1 MKLFLLYR
9 ARLLGA
15 LRSPPAL
22 IFIILA
28 VVVSSAAAL
37 IARDKAASEL
47 TVAVVSEDKGESG
60 ERLILFLRDTDSFSM
75 TRLPREQAL
84 LRLRQDRL
92 EAVII
97 IPPDFSDKIGRA
109 EFRNTLE
116 HYVSP
121 SSQAAATV
129 SEPLLNAVMM
139 FWVREYAI
147 DRTDAFLIEHDREYT
162 DADERLQRGGM
173 DAVWE
178 SGALIRLQS
187 IVTDAGE
194 TAAPDSGPYGF
205 FVRWYAVLC
214 LFYLIVS
221 ATWVLDAGKRSLRAR
236 IEQTGVSRWKVMFA
250 TGAAPLTLC
259 AAGYFIGGAVC
270 ATLIGAT
277 FFDVMTAAIPVLPY
291 LLGLMGIT
299 VLTASLAENTMQL
312 MFLAPLLT
320 LFNGMLSGLFAPLP
334 GWAYVLELLS
344 RGLPGRW
351 LALSLAAPL
360 SSLFPSALCAAAW
373 LAAGAAFSA
382 VSGKGRRNRGS
393 L

>member
-1 MKLFLLYR
+1 
-9 ARLLGA
+9 
-15 LRSPPAL
+15 
-22 IFIILA
+22 
-28 VVVSSAAAL
+28 
-37 IARDKAASEL
+37 
-47 TVAVVSEDKGESG
+47 
-60 ERLILFLRDTDSFSM
+60 M
-75 TRLPREQAL
+75 TQLPREEAL

-97 IPPDFSDKIGRA
+97 IPADFSEKIGRA
-109 EFRNTLE
+109 EFRNTLKLF
-116 HYVSP
+116 VSP

-129 SEPLLNAVMM
+129 SEPLVNAVMM
-139 FWVREYAI
+139 LWVQEYAI
-147 DRTDAFLIEHDREYT
+147 DQTAAFLHEQSKEYSE
-162 DADERLQRGGM
+162 ADERLQRSGM

-178 SGALIRLQS
+178 SGALIRVQN
-187 IVTDAGE
+187 IVTDQGE
-194 TAAPDSGPYGF
+194 TAAADGGSYGF
-205 FVRWYAVLC
+205 FVRWYGVLC

-221 ATWVLDAGKRSLRAR
+221 ATWVLDTGKRSLRSR
-236 IEQTGVSRWKVMFA
+236 IGQTGVSRWGVMLT

-259 AAGYFIGGAVC
+259 IAGYFIGGAVC
-270 ATLIGAT
+270 ASLIGTSFTDAMST
-277 FFDVMTAAIPVLPY
+277 AIPVLLY

-299 VLTASLAENTMQL
+299 LLTASLAKSTMQL

-320 LFNGMLSGLFAPLP
+320 FLNGMLSGLFTPLP
-334 GWAYVLELLS
+334 EWAYVLEVLS

-351 LALSLAAPL
+351 LARSFAAPL